1 MSPQTVT
8 EELISQIDSQDM
20 RAKILNLYSQFET
33 EFEVLNSPATLPDD
47 IQNIVITGLG
57 GSAIGGDLLRT
68 YLSKELNI
76 PIFINRNYFL
86 PQFVGEKTLVVT
98 CSYSGNTE
106 ETISA
111 YHDALFRKANIACIT
126 SGGEI
131 ESKAKKNKQF
141 VVKLP
146 GGFPPRAAI
155 GYSFK
160 ALVTVFEKFGFIQ
173 SKADEI
179 SETAELLKKESQR
192 LSKVDDASNQAIQ
205 IAAKSVGKLPLIYT
219 ADDFF
224 SIVGVRW
231 KGQLCE
237 NAKVLAYSNV
247 LPEMNHN
254 ELVGW
259 KLNQDLL
266 KQIHVILL
274 HDQDDHAR
282 TQFRMDETKEVI
294 SKYTDTI
301 TEIYSKGH
309 SLMSRVFSLIILGD
323 WVSYYLAILNKIDPS
338 PIEVIDHLKEAL
350 GGFRKDYET

>member
-1 MSPQTVT
+1 MSSQTVT

-33 EFEVLNSPATLPDD
+33 EFEVLNSSATLPDD

-57 GSAIGGDLLRT
+57 GSAIGGDLIRT
-68 YLSKELNI
+68 YLSKELSI
-76 PIFINRNYFL
+76 PVFINRNYFL
-86 PQFVGEKTLVVT
+86 PGFVSEKTLVIA

-111 YHDALFRKANIACIT
+111 YNDALFRNASIVCIT

-160 ALVTVFEKFGFIQ
+160 ALIIVFEKFGFIE
-173 SKADEI
+173 SKAGDTA
-179 SETAELLKKESQR
+179 ETADLLKKESER
-192 LSKVDDASNQAIQ
+192 LSKVEDLDNQAIQ
-205 IAAKSVGKLPLIYT
+205 LAAKTVGKLPLIYT
-219 ADDFF
+219 ADDFT

-231 KGQLCE
+231 KGQICE
-237 NAKVLAYSNV
+237 NAKILAYANV
-247 LPEMNHN
+247 LPELNHN

-266 KQIHVILL
+266 KQIHVIML

-282 TQFRMDETKEVI
+282 TQFRMEITKKVI
-294 SKYTDTI
+294 SDYTESV
-301 TEIYSKGH
+301 TEVYSKGH
-309 SLMSRVFSLIILGD
+309 SLMARVFSLIILGD

-338 PIEVIDHLKEAL
+338 PIEVIDHLKQAL
-350 GGFRKDYET
+350 GGFRKEQ